1 MSTRQTH
8 TYAVL
13 NVSQGAYDEIRQK
26 LQTAAYDHA
35 FHENG
40 IIDMHGIA
48 LQTDNP
54 VVGKASVLKTVSPN
68 VNTVVR
74 LCVWCGKTYDEHA
87 NEMDSSGFVPRMPC
101 AGLKSGF
108 FAG

>member
-13 NVSQGAYDEIRQK
+13 KVSQSTYSEVREK

-35 FHENG
+35 FHEDG
-40 IIDMHGIA
+40 IIDMHEIA

-54 VVGKASVLKTVSPN
+54 VIGKASVNPGKGKYSDPSRL
-68 VNTVVR
+68 VR
-74 LCVWCGKTYDEHA
+74 
-87 NEMDSSGFVPRMPC
+87 R
-101 AGLKSGF
+101 
-108 FAG
+108 